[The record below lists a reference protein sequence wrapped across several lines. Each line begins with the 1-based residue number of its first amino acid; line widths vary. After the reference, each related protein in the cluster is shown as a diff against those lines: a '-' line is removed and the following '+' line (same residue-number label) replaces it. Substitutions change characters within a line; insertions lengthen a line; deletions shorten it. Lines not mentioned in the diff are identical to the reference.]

1 MTSANTFQ
9 HPYMT
14 TATMVTAGAAL
25 LLSALAVKYPNR
37 PIFTE
42 DREDI
47 PSNCA
52 YPLVGITPSLLKNKD
67 VLHQFLFDIFEK
79 HNIMTVT
86 GIGLG
91 MPRSIMTIDPR
102 NVDHI
107 LKDNFENYVKGAMLN
122 DAAGDLLGHGIF
134 NANGE
139 VWKYQRKTASSI
151 FNTKTISDEF
161 TMVFLKQIRY
171 MNQHIFDAAADN
183 GQPLDFQDTMFRF
196 TLDYFMEIGF
206 GVELKALSSSNKI
219 PFMRSFDIC
228 QANVFQRFANPAF
241 QWTESLSAWFMPWK
255 TTITQHLA
263 IINDFAYG
271 VIEDRQQGLM
281 HGEERNDLLSRF
293 MSTTNED
300 GQKLSNKELR
310 DVVLNFVIAGR
321 DTTAQTISWMVY
333 LLLTNPLVESKLMA
347 EIKAHITDELYGNPV
362 AMYET
367 IHKMKYAHAIFNE
380 TLRLYPGVPGNQKYA
395 LNDDIWPDGTV
406 IKKNDYVLWSAYG
419 QGRSAKIWG
428 SDAKDFKPER
438 WFNAEGDLRRESPG
452 KWPAFNAGPRT
463 CLGQNL
469 ATLEALIAVVSL
481 LRKYE
486 LTLVPNQEITYRV
499 SLTLPMKNGMYV
511 CVKAR
516 T

>member
-1 MTSANTFQ
+1 MK
-9 HPYMT
+9 
-14 TATMVTAGAAL
+14 TATLLTAGATL

-47 PSNCA
+47 PSICA
-52 YPLVGITPSLLKNKD
+52 HPLVGITPTLLLAKD
-67 VLHQFLFDIFEK
+67 IFHQYLFDLFEK
-79 HNIMTVT
+79 VNVMTLT

-102 NVDHI
+102 NVDYI

-139 VWKYQRKTASSI
+139 AWKYQRKTAASI
-151 FNTKTISDEF
+151 FNTKKISDQF
-161 TMVFLKQIRY
+161 TTVFLTQLQH
-171 MNQHIFDAAADN
+171 MNYHIFDTAADN
-183 GQPLDFQDTMFRF
+183 GQPLDFHDTMLRF
-196 TLDYFMEIGF
+196 TLNYFMEIGF
-206 GVELKALSSSNKI
+206 GVELNALSSGNNL
-219 PFMRSFDIC
+219 PFIRSFDIC

-241 QWTESLSAWFMPWK
+241 QWTETLSAWFMPWK
-255 TTITQHLA
+255 TTIAQHLD
-263 IINDFAYG
+263 IIDDFAYG
-271 VIEDRQQGLM
+271 VIEDRQRGLN
-281 HGEERNDLLSRF
+281 HGEERNDLLSKF
-293 MSTTNED
+293 METTNEH
-300 GQKLSNKELR
+300 GQKLSKEELR

-333 LLLTNPLVESKLMA
+333 SLLTNPLVQSKLMA
-347 EIKAHITDELYGNPV
+347 EIKAHITDELYENPV
-362 AMYET
+362 T
-367 IHKMKYAHAIFNE
+367 IFYE
-380 TLRLYPGVPGNQKYA
+380 TLRLYPGVPANQKYA

-419 QGRSAKIWG
+419 QGRSRKIWG

-438 WFNAEGDLRRESPG
+438 WFTAEGDLRRESPG
-452 KWPAFNAGPRT
+452 KWPAFNAGRKAK
-463 CLGQNL
+463 L
-469 ATLEALIAVVSL
+469 ATLEALVAVVTL

-499 SLTLPMKNGMYV
+499 STTLPMKNGMNVYV
-511 CVKAR
+511 KTR